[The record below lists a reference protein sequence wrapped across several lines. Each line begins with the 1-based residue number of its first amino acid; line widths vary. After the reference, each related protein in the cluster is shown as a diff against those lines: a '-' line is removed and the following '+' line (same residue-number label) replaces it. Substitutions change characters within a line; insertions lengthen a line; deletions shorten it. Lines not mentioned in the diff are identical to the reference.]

1 MQKILVVEDA
11 EPELRL
17 MVWLLTDDGCD
28 VKVTSSMGEVIA
40 DIERYEPD
48 TVVFNSQMRGQQKDA
63 CIALIRELVRDVRI
77 IDVSAAKAHAEAKR
91 LVDVTDHD
99 ELDAA
104 RVTADDAALSNA
116 NLIYMVTHKRSAS

>member
-17 MVWLLTDDGCD
+17 MVWLLTDDGSD
-28 VKVTSSMGEVIA
+28 VKVTSSIGEVIA
-40 DIERYEPD
+40 DIERYAPD
-48 TVVFNSQMRGQQKDA
+48 TVVFNSRMRGQRKDA
-63 CIALIRELVRDVRI
+63 CIALIRDLVRDVRI
-77 IDVSAAKAHAEAKR
+77 IDVSAAKTAAEATR
-91 LVDVTDHD
+91 LIDVTDHD

-116 NLIYMVTHKRSAS
+116 NLIYMVNHKRFAT